1 MPAKKSV
8 SKKSAP
14 AKKSATVTKL
24 APAKKNAKKV
34 SGDEKLG
41 QEILQ
46 KIMDAIN
53 TLPQAKPT
61 STSKTVKAKATKV
74 VKAAAPK
81 AVAVKAAAP
90 KAATPKAATPKAVKA
105 ADAAPTS
112 KASSGSGIQITSSK
126 ACQAF
131 AKRANQVKDIVSK
144 ARPGASITIDEQKKE
159 GTNPD
164 RGSFVIT
171 VGGKTVVE
179 LRSMPRPFTAM
190 KALDM
195 EKVAADVINLL

>member
-53 TLPQAKPT
+53 TLPQAKP
-61 STSKTVKAKATKV
+61 KTVKAKATKV

-81 AVAVKAAAP
+81 AVAVKAAAL

>member
-74 VKAAAPK
+74 
-81 AVAVKAAAP
+81 VKAAAP

>member
-53 TLPQAKPT
+53 TLPQAKP
-61 STSKTVKAKATKV
+61 KTVKAKATKV
-74 VKAAAPK
+74 
-81 AVAVKAAAP
+81 VKAAAP

>member
-1 MPAKKSV
+1 
-8 SKKSAP
+8 
-14 AKKSATVTKL
+14 
-24 APAKKNAKKV
+24 
-34 SGDEKLG
+34 
-41 QEILQ
+41 
-46 KIMDAIN
+46 MDAIN
-53 TLPQAKPT
+53 TLPQAEPT
-61 STSKTVKAKATKV
+61 KEKSVKAKVTKV

-81 AVAVKAAAP
+81 AAA
-90 KAATPKAATPKAVKA
+90 PKAATPKAVKA

-112 KASSGSGIQITSSK
+112 KASSGSAIQITSSK

-195 EKVAADVINLL
+195 DKVAADVINLL

>member
-53 TLPQAKPT
+53 TLPQA
-61 STSKTVKAKATKV
+61 KTVKAKATKV

>member
-53 TLPQAKPT
+53 TLPQAK
-61 STSKTVKAKATKV
+61 TVKAKATKV
-74 VKAAAPK
+74 
-81 AVAVKAAAP
+81 VKAAAP

-112 KASSGSGIQITSSK
+112 KGSSGSGIQITSSK